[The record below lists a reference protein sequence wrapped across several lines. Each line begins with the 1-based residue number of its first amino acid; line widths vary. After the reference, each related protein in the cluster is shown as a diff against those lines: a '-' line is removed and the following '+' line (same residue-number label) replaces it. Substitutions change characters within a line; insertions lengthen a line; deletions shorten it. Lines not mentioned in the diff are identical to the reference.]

1 MSGLGITLMTVG
13 ILSAVLPLFGRQFM
27 LMSFLGMTELGSA
40 LTGILLIGIGLA
52 LYLVGQKR
60 RRQRQL
66 RGVPA
71 RDGKVK
77 RP

>member
-13 ILSAVLPLFGRQFM
+13 ILSAVLPLFGR
-27 LMSFLGMTELGSA
+27 LSFLGMTGLRSA
-40 LTGILLIGIGLA
+40 LIGILLIGIGLA

-71 RDGKVK
+71 RSGTVK